1 MLNIMIYLLR
11 YREAEDRR
19 QKRLNK
25 THFKQI
31 SMISHNKKRL
41 NQVWK
46 LIQKIDVE
54 IYEFGW
60 VFEIQIK
67 FGSLLM
73 KLTIW
78 LSIIT
83 LVSRYMLYSYN
94 FGELGISKKRI
105 LVKVL
110 VKEYW
115 KLLANFQTED
125 YRVSTGFIYQVCRQN
140 CN

>member
-11 YREAEDRR
+11 CREAEDRR
-19 QKRLNK
+19 QKKLNK

-31 SMISHNKKRL
+31 SVISHNRKRL

-54 IYEFGW
+54 IHEFGW
-60 VFEIQIK
+60 VSEIQIK
-67 FGSLLM
+67 FESLFM
-73 KLTIW
+73 KLAIW
-78 LSIIT
+78 LSIMT

-94 FGELGISKKRI
+94 FEELGISKKRI

-110 VKEYW
+110 VREYW
-115 KLLANFQTED
+115 KLLANFQTEE
-125 YRVSTGFIYQVCRQN
+125 YRVSTGFIYQVCSQN

>member
-31 SMISHNKKRL
+31 SVISHNRKRL